1 MKKIFLIRLVLVVFV
16 QLLFINCSVAQ
27 SSKKLIH
34 EGNKKYEE
42 KKFSDAEINYRKS
55 LNTKDNQFIGNY
67 NLGNTLYQQGKF
79 DEAKQQYENA
89 AGFRPD
95 KEQLS
100 KTLHNLGNT
109 YVKNKKFEEGIQ
121 AYKQALKLN
130 PKDNDTRY
138 NLAYAKAMM
147 QQQQQQNQDKK
158 QDNKD
163 QDKKDKQEK
172 EKEQQQKQQEQ
183 KQDQAK
189 EEQKKEQQ
197 VKKDKISK
205 EDAEKILLALNN
217 DEKKIQKKLNVKEP
231 TKIVVEKEC

>member
-1 MKKIFLIRLVLVVFV
+1 MKRMLIIRLVLVVCM
-16 QLLFINCSVAQ
+16 QLLFINFSVGQ

-79 DEAKQQYENA
+79 EEAKKQYENA
-89 AGFRPD
+89 ASLRPN
-95 KEQLS
+95 KQQLS

-109 YVKNKKFEEGIQ
+109 YVKDKKFEEGVQ

-130 PKDNDTRY
+130 PEDNDTRY
-138 NLAYAKAMM
+138 NLAYAKAMLQ
-147 QQQQQQNQDKK
+147 QQQQQQNQDKN
-158 QDNKD
+158 QDKKD
-163 QDKKDKQEK
+163 QDKKEKQD
-172 EKEQQQKQQEQ
+172 KEQQQKQQEQ
-183 KQDQAK
+183 KQEQAK

-205 EDAEKILLALNN
+205 EDAEKILQALNN
-217 DEKKIQKKLNVKEP
+217 DEKKIQKKLNVKQP
-231 TKIVVEKEC
+231 SKVLVEKEW